1 MARPANCR
9 RAIVASNDRV
19 IILVFTDVSGYAKI
33 KSINMNVGKTYS
45 GITNRQGGFTIVE
58 LLIVIVVIAILAAI
72 TIVAYNGIQNRA
84 NNTQVVSIVRSYMT
98 ALAAYNAEKGT
109 YPAETSCL
117 GVGYPGGFCHSDAG
131 IYAENRNNFN
141 TVTLKDYMS
150 KLPTVRSVH
159 SPIGAKWVDTAFY
172 TWNNASYN
180 PTGAAIAFAQY
191 GTTTCPQIGSMRA
204 LTHSAFG
211 DGSGIWCRFAL
222 D

>member
-1 MARPANCR
+1 ML
-9 RAIVASNDRV
+9 SKKQ
-19 IILVFTDVSGYAKI
+19 T
-33 KSINMNVGKTYS
+33 
-45 GITNRQGGFTIVE
+45 GFTIVE

-84 NNTQVVSIVRSYMT
+84 NNTQVVSLVRGYVT
-98 ALAAYNAEKGT
+98 AIAAYNAENGA
-109 YPAETSCL
+109 YPTGTSCL
-117 GVGYPGGFCHSDAG
+117 GVGYPGGFCHSDQG
-131 IYAENRNNFN
+131 IYAENRNGFN
-141 TVTLKDYMS
+141 TVVLKDYMS
-150 KLPTVRSVH
+150 QPPTIRSVH

-191 GTTTCPQIGSMRA
+191 GTTTCPQIGSLRA
-204 LTHSAFG
+204 LTHSNFG